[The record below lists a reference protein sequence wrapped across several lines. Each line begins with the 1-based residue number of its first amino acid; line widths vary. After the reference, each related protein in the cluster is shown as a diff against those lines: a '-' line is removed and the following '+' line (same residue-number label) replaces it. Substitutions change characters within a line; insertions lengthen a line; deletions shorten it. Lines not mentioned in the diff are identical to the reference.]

1 MSRRVKKV
9 CVTLDSKDI
18 REMPMEDIR
27 AIVRGADDLI
37 MSGGRNL
44 LAKILKVSKEKKL
57 LELKLN
63 ESPVYGYFKELK
75 IDDILA
81 RVDWCIE
88 NEYLDIEYDYRL
100 PLLIYTKKGWE
111 IEKDIYSDEFL
122 QKINEVCFTKN
133 YDFVLQ
139 LKDRNRELIIMLL
152 DKIAATGSRQYI
164 PVLEAWEKIEY
175 KKVQKKINGIIKKL
189 NDNNI

>member
-9 CVTLDSKDI
+9 RVSIDSKDV
-18 REMPMEDIR
+18 REMPMEDIK
-27 AIVRGADDLI
+27 AIIRGADDLI

-44 LAKILKVSKEKKL
+44 LAKILKGSKEKKL

-63 ESPVYGYFKELK
+63 ESPVYGYLNELK
-75 IDDILA
+75 IDEIIA
-81 RVDWCIE
+81 RVDFCIE

-139 LKDRNRELIIMLL
+139 LKDRNRELIFMLL
-152 DKIAATGSRQYI
+152 DKIAATGSKQYI

-175 KKVQKKINGIIKKL
+175 KKVQNKINGIIKKL
-189 NDNNI
+189 NKNII

>member
-9 CVTLDSKDI
+9 RVSIDSKDV
-18 REMPMEDIR
+18 REMPMEDIK
-27 AIVRGADDLI
+27 AIIRGADDLI

-44 LAKILKVSKEKKL
+44 LAKILKGSKEKKL

-63 ESPVYGYFKELK
+63 ESPVYGYFNELK
-75 IDDILA
+75 IDEIIA
-81 RVDWCIE
+81 RVDFCIE
-88 NEYLDIEYDYRL
+88 NEYLDIKYDYRL

-139 LKDRNRELIIMLL
+139 LKDRNRELIFMLL
-152 DKIAATGSRQYI
+152 DKIAATGSKQYI

-175 KKVQKKINGIIKKL
+175 KKVQNKINGIIKKL
-189 NDNNI
+189 NKNII

>member
-9 CVTLDSKDI
+9 RVSIDSKDVSEI
-18 REMPMEDIR
+18 PMEDIK
-27 AIVRGADDLI
+27 AIIRGADDLI

-44 LAKILKVSKEKKL
+44 LAKILKGSKEKKL

-81 RVDWCIE
+81 RVDFCIE

-100 PLLIYTKKGWE
+100 PLLIYTKKGWK

-139 LKDRNRELIIMLL
+139 LKDRNRELIFMLL
-152 DKIAATGSRQYI
+152 DKIAATGSKQYI

-175 KKVQKKINGIIKKL
+175 KKVQNKINGIIKKL
-189 NDNNI
+189 NKNI